1 MFSALFTAPDTISD
15 AIPDKV
21 WFWYIL
27 VSVWFVIF
35 GFAFFFFT
43 LPGELNEELNEK
55 KELAGYYGKRAH
67 ITYALIA
74 GNVIIFILSNSICT
88 GLVETCVLSRE
99 AIRAGRWYTLFTY
112 MFIHANYQHLL
123 FNMFVLGACGYKL
136 ENLAGRSKFIILYI
150 ISGLVGGLAG
160 MLFTDNGLIG
170 SSGAV
175 YGIIGAMLVIAVI
188 NRDKMK
194 YYLSELIVV
203 IVAGMI
209 ESLVFMPMSMA
220 VHMFG
225 FLSGAVIIILSRRGR
240 YRLL

>member
-1 MFSALFTAPDTISD
+1 MHSLQGMSLYLFCQT
-15 AIPDKV
+15 
-21 WFWYIL
+21 
-27 VSVWFVIF
+27 
-35 GFAFFFFT
+35 
-43 LPGELNEELNEK
+43 
-55 KELAGYYGKRAH
+55 
-67 ITYALIA
+67 
-74 GNVIIFILSNSICT
+74 SICT